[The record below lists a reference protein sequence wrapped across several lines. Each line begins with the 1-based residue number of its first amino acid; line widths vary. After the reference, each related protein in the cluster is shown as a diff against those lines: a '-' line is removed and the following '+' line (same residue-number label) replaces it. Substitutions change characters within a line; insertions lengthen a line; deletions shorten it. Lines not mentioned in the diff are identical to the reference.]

1 MDRYATNLNTGRLIS
16 KSTALYRRLKK
27 LGQTAELPAAP
38 APPAPPPSPAP
49 PAPPPSP
56 EPEPAQ
62 APLREKVID
71 AATDLIAENKKQF
84 AKLNQ
89 QDSDELLKRLLYEK
103 LCIDTTM
110 KASKAPPPSKKKS
123 KKYVVESSSEEETES
138 D

>member
-27 LGQTAELPAAP
+27 LGQTEELPPP
-38 APPAPPPSPAP
+38 AVTPAPPPSPD
-49 PAPPPSP
+49 
-56 EPEPAQ
+56 PEPAQ

-89 QDSDELLKRLLYEK
+89 QDSDDLLKRLLFEK
-103 LCIDTTM
+103 LCVNAPM

-123 KKYVVESSSEEETES
+123 KKYVVESSEEETES